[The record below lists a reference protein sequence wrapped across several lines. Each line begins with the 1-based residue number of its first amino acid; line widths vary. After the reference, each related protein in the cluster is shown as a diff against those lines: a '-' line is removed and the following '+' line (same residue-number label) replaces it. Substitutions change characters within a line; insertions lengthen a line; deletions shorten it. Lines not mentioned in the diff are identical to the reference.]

1 MTALMTTQRRPLNLT
16 RVWWVVWLLI
26 PQPLVWSQASG
37 KSDAGQLRVV
47 TYNIRH
53 ALGTDNQ
60 VDLNRVGQVLQRLT
74 PDIVALQEVDRG
86 ATRSGGVDQAA
97 VLGQQLGLHQAF
109 GSFMEFQGGQY
120 GMAILSRYPILK
132 STAIKL
138 PEGNEPR
145 VALAAELQMPDGSQ
159 LLVVNVH
166 FDWVRD
172 DRFRWA
178 QAEAVKL
185 FLETWPT
192 PYLLLGDFNDLP
204 ESRTL
209 KMLGRDLLEA
219 AKPANDRFTFSST
232 TPEIEIDYIFAGPA
246 NRWNVDAV
254 EVIQERTA
262 SDHRPVVATLK
273 LR

>member
-1 MTALMTTQRRPLNLT
+1 MTTQRFSPMLT
-16 RVWWVVWLLI
+16 RVWLVAWLLLPTSVSWAQADAK
-26 PQPLVWSQASG
+26 PQ
-37 KSDAGQLRVV
+37 AGQLRVV
-47 TYNIRH
+47 TYNMRH

-60 VDLNRVGQVLQRLT
+60 VDLTRVGQVLQRLT
-74 PDIVALQEVDRG
+74 PDIVALQEVDRR

-97 VLGQQLGLHQAF
+97 VLGQQLGLHHAF
-109 GSFMEFQGGQY
+109 GSFMDFQGGQY

-132 STAIKL
+132 STALKL

-145 VALAAELQMPDGSQ
+145 VALTAEIQLPDGREI
-159 LLVVNVH
+159 LVVNVH

-185 FLETWPT
+185 HLETWPT
-192 PYLLLGDFNDLP
+192 PFILLGDFNDLP

-209 KMLGRDLLEA
+209 KMLGQGLQEA
-219 AKPANDRFTFSST
+219 VKPANDRFTFSSIN
-232 TPEIEIDYIFAGPA
+232 PEIEIDYLFAGPA
-246 NRWNVDAV
+246 NRWTIDGV

-262 SDHRPVVATLK
+262 SDHRPVIANLK

>member
-1 MTALMTTQRRPLNLT
+1 MPRLTLILTSSGAIAMLLATTALG
-16 RVWWVVWLLI
+16 WA
-26 PQPLVWSQASG
+26 QASG
-37 KSDAGQLRVV
+37 TTNAAQIRVV
-47 TYNIRH
+47 TYNMRH
-53 ALGTDNQ
+53 GLGTDNR
-60 VDLNRVGQVLQRLT
+60 VDLTRVGQVLQRQT
-74 PDIVALQEVDRG
+74 PDIVALQEVDNR

-97 VLGQQLGLHQAF
+97 VLGQQLGLHHAF

-132 STAIKL
+132 SNAIQL
-138 PEGNEPR
+138 PEGHEPR
-145 VALAAELQMPDGSQ
+145 VALAAEVQLPDGTE

-185 FLETWPT
+185 HLETWPT

-209 KMLGRDLLEA
+209 KMLGQGLQEA

-232 TPEIEIDYIFAGPA
+232 APEIEIDYIFAGPA
-246 NRWNVDAV
+246 QRWTIDGV

-262 SDHRPVVATLK
+262 SDHRPVVANLK

>member
-1 MTALMTTQRRPLNLT
+1 MTMIRLPLKLT
-16 RVWWVVWLLI
+16 GVWWVLLFLF
-26 PQPLVWSQASG
+26 PQPLVWPQASG
-37 KSDAGQLRVV
+37 KSDVGQLRVV

-53 ALGTDNQ
+53 SLGTDNQ

-74 PDIVALQEVDRG
+74 PDIVALQEVDRT

-97 VLGQQLGLHQAF
+97 VLGQQLGLHQTF

-132 STAIKL
+132 TTAIQL

-192 PYLLLGDFNDLP
+192 PYILLGDFNDLP

-209 KMLGRDLLEA
+209 KMLGRGLLEA

-246 NRWNVDAV
+246 NRWSVESV

-262 SDHRPVVATLK
+262 SDHRPVVTTLK

>member
-1 MTALMTTQRRPLNLT
+1 MILSRLT
-16 RVWWVVWLLI
+16 LFLI
-26 PQPLVWSQASG
+26 GFGTLATYLVDAPLVWSQASG
-37 KSDAGQLRVV
+37 KTDVNQIRVV
-47 TYNIRH
+47 TYNMRH
-53 ALGTDNQ
+53 GLGTDNR
-60 VDLNRVGQVLQRLT
+60 VDLTRVGQVLQRLT
-74 PDIVALQEVDRG
+74 PDIVALQEVDNR

-97 VLGQQLGLHQAF
+97 VLGQQLGLHHTF

-132 STAIKL
+132 STALKL

-145 VALAAELQMPDGSQ
+145 VALAAEVQLADGTE

-185 FLETWPT
+185 HLETWPT
-192 PYLLLGDFNDLP
+192 PYVLLGDFNDLP

-209 KMLGRDLLEA
+209 KMLGQGLQEA

-232 TPEIEIDYIFAGPA
+232 APEIEIDYIFAGPA
-246 NRWNVDAV
+246 NRWAIDGV

-262 SDHRPVVATLK
+262 SDHRPVVANLK